1 MTVNKHRIKFC
12 VVENEEKQQILM
24 KPRST
29 ILSCYE
35 YKFSATV
42 ILEQKWP
49 EQKFPNFFV

>member
-1 MTVNKHRIKFC
+1 MTVKKHRIKFC